1 MGRGRTSKGER
12 VYGPYQHNNKWRVIL
27 RSASARHA
35 HDFETLDEALA
46 VRDSIGKV
54 IATRTTRDVIDAYV
68 QDKQASGVSERSC
81 ITARYRLMA
90 FFGLRGAQLGGRL
103 AAITAAKVSAHAEA
117 YRASMATET
126 QRMTF
131 AECAR
136 FGAWCVDRG
145 HMPRNVLAGLKH
157 AGKVKRGKAQ
167 LTIDESRLFV
177 GHCLR
182 AAHAGDDAA
191 IAALVALLCGL
202 RATEIVERIGRDID
216 DGGTVLWIT
225 RSKTEAGKRRVAIPM
240 ELQPLLARLRRGG
253 QDRLWPAA
261 DRHWVGYH
269 VRRLCAAAGV
279 AVVPPHGLRGT
290 HATICAAVGASPD
303 IVARSLGH
311 TSYAVTA
318 AHYADAG
325 IVSDRRQATAMAAL
339 AGKQLPNSVPAGLRG
354 GQSEFN

>member
-1 MGRGRTSKGER
+1 MGRAREQTGER
-12 VYGPYQHNNKWRVIL
+12 VYGPYQHNNKWRLVL
-27 RSASARHA
+27 RSGSARHA
-35 HDFETLDEALA
+35 HDFATIDEALA

-54 IATRTTRDVIDAYV
+54 IATKTIRDVIDAYV

-81 ITARYRLMA
+81 TTARYRLMA
-90 FFGLRGAQLGGRL
+90 FFGIKGTQLGGRL
-103 AAITAAKVSAHAEA
+103 SAVTAAKAAA
-117 YRASMATET
+117 MADDYRSRMATET

-136 FGAWCVDRG
+136 FGAWCVGRG
-145 HMPRNVLAGLKH
+145 HLPRNHLAGLKH

-167 LTIDESRLFV
+167 LTIDESRQFV
-177 GHCLR
+177 AHCLR
-182 AAHAGDDAA
+182 AAHAGDDSA

-202 RATEIVERIGRDID
+202 RASEIIERIGRDVD

-225 RSKTEAGKRRVAIPM
+225 RSKTEAGKRRVAIPA
-240 ELQPLLARLRRGG
+240 ELQPLLGRLRRGG
-253 QDRLWPAA
+253 LDRLWPDA

-325 IVSDRRQATAMAAL
+325 TVDARRQANAMAAL
-339 AGKQLPNSVPAGLRG
+339 AGKESPDSVPAGPFRG
-354 GQSEFN
+354 QGGFN